1 MVFGLCNVKRNS
13 HMKKLVILAVAALG
27 LTMGVANAADRK
39 FEGFYLG
46 GGVSYSKAETD
57 NFDDKPFGGYVL
69 GGYGKQFGKWY
80 LGGEIN
86 GGYVKT
92 TLGDANSSLERD
104 LTYGVAARAGYE
116 VMPGI
121 LGYGLVGLE
130 GASAKVKTAGGSA
143 DVNDYGIR
151 YGIGGE
157 AFVAKNW
164 TLRSEVSY
172 IDWKGKGEA
181 PKSDEVRAMVGVGYH
196 F

>member
-1 MVFGLCNVKRNS
+1 
-13 HMKKLVILAVAALG
+13 MKKLFILSIAALG
-27 LTMGVANAADRK
+27 LAMGVANAADKK

-46 GGVSYSKAETD
+46 GGASYSKAEAE

-86 GGYVKT
+86 GGYAKT
-92 TLGDANSSLERD
+92 KLGDSTGSVERD

-130 GASAKVKTAGGSA
+130 AASAKVRTATGSA
-143 DVNDYGIR
+143 DVNDYGLR
-151 YGIGGE
+151 YGIGAE
-157 AFVAKNW
+157 AFVVKNW
-164 TLRSEVSY
+164 TVRSEVSF

-181 PKSDEVRAMVGVGYH
+181 PKSDEVRATVGVGYH